1 MIPATAGAQGVF
13 EAGEEPRTVRTNG
26 FWQDWF
32 VQAGLDMTLQNP
44 YGYDFSKVFPN
55 GKTFGLDVAAGKWFS
70 HQVGYRVK
78 FNWENRLPLLKNDHA
93 NWLAPFDQ
101 PGVNRDKGGY
111 IALYAD
117 ALMNLH
123 NLFGAYRADR
133 TWNASLY
140 PRIGVNYNFGVSKGA
155 LLAGVG
161 FLNTYRLSD
170 RWSLYGDIAYIMTGS
185 GFVGSEKVEG
195 TGTGSNSNGYLTIG
209 IGAQV
214 ALGKTHSPVQTAQ
227 QGQSPLCEIT
237 NALVQTTPT
246 PPNSGGED
254 LAENEKS
261 YAPVQ
266 TTPTPPNSGGEAM
279 AGICPPNLGGEAMAG
294 ICPPNLGGESAGVLT
309 NGIWDNWFVQV
320 GLDMSLMNPYG
331 CNFSK
336 VIPKGM
342 TFGLNGALG
351 KWFTPEFAL
360 RARVQ
365 WENGL
370 IPNNGVEW
378 LPPADDPKQNY
389 KKGGLATIA
398 FDAMLNLTNVAAGYD
413 PERKWHTTGY
423 VRAGIITQFV
433 VGSASPLAG
442 AGLEETYRL
451 NDRLSLFGALGYQ
464 VSTSEGLGYGMT
476 GMDVAAGSNGFF
488 DIDFGIRYDLGRN
501 RFYRD
506 EETKRAA
513 YSQPVAG
520 HNWPRFA
527 VNTLASVGVGFALKT
542 ALKKMVKEERP
553 DHSDKES
560 FPSGHATMAFAAAR
574 SIDKEFRK
582 ESIWIPI
589 AGYAAA
595 TAIGVERVASDRH
608 HWYDVVA
615 GAGLGIASA
624 ELTWWLSDML
634 FPQRKYGVAIG
645 TSGNTIDVTVGL

>member
-214 ALGKTHSPVQTAQ
+214 ALGKTHSSVQTAQ

-246 PPNSGGED
+246 
-254 LAENEKS
+254 
-261 YAPVQ
+261 
-266 TTPTPPNSGGEAM
+266 
-279 AGICPPNLGGEAMAG
+279 
-294 ICPPNLGGESAGVLT
+294 PPNLGGESAGVLT

-624 ELTWWLSDML
+624 ELTWWLSDLL

>member
-1 MIPATAGAQGVF
+1 MMGIMRIFATKIIDMKRLFFLIMTLGCLVTAKAQVF
-13 EAGEEPRTVRTNG
+13 EPAEEPNTVWTKG
-26 FWQDWF
+26 FWNDWF
-32 VQAGLDMTLQNP
+32 FQADLDMTLQNP
-44 YGYDFSKVFPN
+44 YGYNFSHVFPN
-55 GKTFGLDVAAGKWFS
+55 GKTFGIDVAVGKWFS
-70 HQVGYRVK
+70 PIVGYRGK
-78 FNWENRLPLLKNDHA
+78 FNWENKLPLLKNDHA
-93 NWLAPFDQ
+93 NWLAPFNQ
-101 PGVNRDKGGY
+101 PGVNREKGGY
-111 IALYAD
+111 IALYGD
-117 ALMNLH
+117 ALINLH
-123 NLFGAYRADR
+123 NLFGTYRPDR
-133 TWNASLY
+133 TWNLSLY
-140 PRIGVNYNFGVSKGA
+140 PRIGVNYNFGVKKGA

-170 RWSLYGDIAYIMTGS
+170 RLSLLADVAYIMTGG
-185 GFVGSEKVEG
+185 GFVGQDAKAD
-195 TGTGSNSNGYLTIG
+195 TGTGSNSNGYLTMG
-209 IGAQV
+209 LGVQV
-214 ALGKTHSPVQTAQ
+214 ELGKTHSPVQT
-227 QGQSPLCEIT
+227 
-237 NALVQTTPT
+237 TPT
-246 PPNSGGED
+246 PPNLGGEE

-266 TTPTPPNSGGEAM
+266 TTPT
-279 AGICPPNLGGEAMAG
+279 
-294 ICPPNLGGESAGVLT
+294 PPNLGGESAGVLT

-378 LPPADDPKQNY
+378 LPPADNPKQNY

-451 NDRLSLFGALGYQ
+451 NDRLRLFGALGYQ

-624 ELTWWLSDML
+624 ELTWWLSDLL